1 MQVFTGEQAKKI
13 ILSGK
18 FPIDSIGVSK
28 IESGYLYYY
37 YDRHTFDS
45 GMESTEKM
53 ALATA
58 KRNIR

>member
-18 FPIDSIGVSK
+18 FPIDSIGISK

-37 YDRHTFDS
+37 YDSNIFDS
-45 GMESTEKM
+45 GMEPTEKK
-53 ALATA
+53 AFETA